1 MAKYAQH
8 ARFIASA
15 RVPPDR
21 LLSGLLTVNVRNS
34 YDNSDSKDDTNQ
46 AYHDHWDDIETA
58 AAKSSYPYGDEQ
70 PLTSGSTSKTVAN
83 PGRADTFQ
91 TFADYDCFLFWVAGG
106 MTLGSHSVG
115 TSNAYSGSGGTDYG
129 TLYSSIT
136 DPKCNSYVRSHLIS
150 RANNAY
156 GHDSDGNTNYYKGLG
171 IKRIETLSDGD
182 ASSGAVT
189 TTYLADGTR
198 TDYLYNNANYHDHA
212 SHNDKWS
219 LETPANNTFYTPVR
233 DIQITGSHRF
243 STEDRTGSE
252 LNGYANTSG
261 TWYQLNHHDT
271 TFWSLKVEILLWGY
285 EEGGTSSDGLYEVDG
300 GSAAGSADKL
310 RTDYNINVF
319 YQPFGETPELDF
331 ALTEWS
337 S

>member
-21 LLSGLLTVNVRNS
+21 LLSGLLTVNVRNA

-46 AYHDHWDDIETA
+46 AYHDHWDDLEDA
-58 AAKSSYPYGDEQ
+58 SQKASYPYGDEK
-70 PLTSGSTSKTVAN
+70 PLTSGSSSKSVAN
-83 PGRADTFQ
+83 PGRTGTFQ
-91 TFADYDCFLFWVAGG
+91 TFGDYDCFLFWVAGG
-106 MTLGSHSVG
+106 MTLGSHSTTG
-115 TSNAYSGSGGTDYG
+115 GNAYVGGGTNYG
-129 TLYSSIT
+129 TLYDTVT

-171 IKRIETLSDGD
+171 IKRIETLSDD
-182 ASSGAVT
+182 VASSGAVA
-189 TTYLADGTR
+189 TTYLADGTS

-219 LETPANNTFYTPVR
+219 LDTPSNNTFYTPVR

-243 STEDRTGSE
+243 STTTRTDPA
-252 LNGYANTSG
+252 GYTDTSG
-261 TWYQLNHHDT
+261 DFVQFNHHDT
-271 TFWSLKVEILLWGY
+271 TFWSLKVDILLWGY
-285 EEGGTSSDGLYEVDG
+285 EEGGTSSDALYDVGG
-300 GSAAGSADKL
+300 GSAAGSADTL

>member
-1 MAKYAQH
+1 MAKTPQH
-8 ARFIASA
+8 TRFLAAA

-21 LLSGLLTVNVRNS
+21 LLSGLLTVNVRNA

-46 AYHDHWDDIETA
+46 AYYDHWGDIEDGSQ
-58 AAKSSYPYGDEQ
+58 KSSYPYGDER
-70 PLTSGSTSKTVAN
+70 PLTSGTGGSKTVAD
-83 PGRADTFQ
+83 PGRSGRFQ

-129 TLYSSIT
+129 TLYSTIT

-171 IKRIETLSDGD
+171 IQRIETLSDD
-182 ASSGAVT
+182 IASSGAVT

-198 TDYLYNNANYHDHA
+198 TDYLYNNANYQDH
-212 SHNDKWS
+212 SSKDDKYN
-219 LETPANNTFYTPVR
+219 LETASNNTFYSPVR

-261 TWYQLNHHDT
+261 TFYQLNHHDT
-271 TFWSLKVEILLWGY
+271 TFWTLKVSILLWGF
-285 EEGGTSSDGLYEVDG
+285 EEGETNTNAIGDAGT
-300 GSAAGSADKL
+300 ADTL

-331 ALTEWS
+331 ALTEWAS
-337 S
+337 